1 MNLEILYLRKNMEF
15 LSFAENMGKNIGSN
29 LRGKYNQ
36 KLLNHAEQCTA
47 DAFQAVLE
55 RAI

>member
-1 MNLEILYLRKNMEF
+1 MEF
-15 LSFAENMGKNIGSN
+15 LSFAKNMGKNIGSN

-36 KLLNHAEQCTA
+36 KLVNHAEQCTA
-47 DAFQAVLE
+47 DVFQAVLE

>member
-1 MNLEILYLRKNMEF
+1 MEF
-15 LSFAENMGKNIGSN
+15 LCFAKNMGKNIGSS

-36 KLLNHAEQCTA
+36 KLLNHAEQCAA

>member
-1 MNLEILYLRKNMEF
+1 MNLEILYLRKNVEF